1 MLKKMNYKGGGKW
14 LKTNK
19 NNKNYFHSVKY
30 HS

>member
-1 MLKKMNYKGGGKW
+1 MLKKMNYKGGKW